1 MDNCNEIVKG
11 DPLRVLRLL
20 ACTSNHIHLLFCDLK
35 SANPSQKKPG
45 PSFYFW
51 RLSLHFQ
58 CLFSRLLDVS
68 GELGHHLDSSHS
80 DDS

>member
-35 SANPSQKKPG
+35 SANPHPPLKKNLVLVFIFG
-45 PSFYFW
+45 GCLSIFNVYF
-51 RLSLHFQ
+51 
-58 CLFSRLLDVS
+58 LDF
-68 GELGHHLDSSHS
+68 
-80 DDS
+80 